1 MEDKLPANTAAWL
14 TAQQAKLEV
23 LAAPYTRPHEGA
35 MVVKNRAVAI
45 NPIDWV
51 IQVAGDMAFSWIR
64 LPFILGSDLAGD
76 VVEIGVGVTRFKIGD
91 RVLAHAVG
99 TDAARNSAAQG
110 SFQAYTVVLEK
121 AAAPIPS
128 DMSYERATVLPLGLS
143 TAACG
148 LFQKDHLA
156 LDYPSATAK
165 PNGKTVL
172 VWGGSTSVGSNA
184 IQLAVAA
191 GYEVIATASPRN
203 FDYVRKLGAHR
214 VFDYNDKTVVRKLVD
229 AFAGKTL
236 AGALAIGAGSA
247 EACVDVVHACKGK
260 KFVSMATYPISFQ
273 GVGDL
278 PIGPL
283 QRLTIVRPFLWF
295 SVTNWFKC
303 RTRSIR
309 TKFIFG
315 SSLLNNEV
323 GDVIYADFLPGALA
337 EGRYLPAPDPS
348 IIGTGLECIQA
359 GLDLQRKGMSA
370 SKVVVSIPNT

>member
-1 MEDKLPANTAAWL
+1 MEDKRPANTAAWL

-23 LAAPYTRPHEGA
+23 LAAPYTRPLEGEI
-35 MVVKNRAVAI
+35 VVKNRAVAI
-45 NPIDWV
+45 NPIDWI

-91 RVLAHAVG
+91 RVIAHAVG
-99 TDAARNSAAQG
+99 TDAARNRAAQG

-121 AAAPIPS
+121 AATPIPS

-165 PNGKTVL
+165 RNGKTVL

-203 FDYVRKLGAHR
+203 FDYVRKLGALR
-214 VFDYNDKTVVRKLVD
+214 VFDYNDKNVVRKLVD

-236 AGALAIGAGSA
+236 AVRSRSVPARPKLASTLFMPARARSSSRWRRIRFRFKASGIGRLARCSGLPSCVRSCGSA
-247 EACVDVVHACKGK
+247 
-260 KFVSMATYPISFQ
+260 S
-273 GVGDL
+273 
-278 PIGPL
+278 PIGSNAGPEASVQSL
-283 QRLTIVRPFLWF
+283 SSAVR
-295 SVTNWFKC
+295 C
-303 RTRSIR
+303 
-309 TKFIFG
+309 
-315 SSLLNNEV
+315 
-323 GDVIYADFLPGALA
+323 
-337 EGRYLPAPDPS
+337 
-348 IIGTGLECIQA
+348 
-359 GLDLQRKGMSA
+359 
-370 SKVVVSIPNT
+370 